1 VQTLEPL
8 GRGLILLG
16 LVIVVIGGVILLA
29 GRLNLPFVGR
39 LPGDILW
46 RRGNVTV
53 YFPLVSCLVASLVL
67 TVLLNLVIWLFR
79 R

>member
-16 LVIVVIGGVILLA
+16 LAIVVIGGLILLA
-29 GRLNLPFVGR
+29 GRLNLPFVGH

-46 RRGNVTV
+46 RRGNFTV

-67 TVLLNLVIWLFR
+67 TVLLNLVVWLFR

>member
-1 VQTLEPL
+1 MQTLEAL
-8 GRGLILLG
+8 GRSLILLG
-16 LVIVVIGGVILLA
+16 LVLVVVGVVVLLA
-29 GRLNLPFVGR
+29 GRVNLPFLGR

-67 TVLLNLVIWLFR
+67 TVLLNVVVWLFR